1 MTITFRE
8 KLLASHVALVVAV
21 VFMVVF
27 QLDRSLGADLI
38 RQLDQ
43 RLEQQARG
51 AGQWGAGEGRRHPE
65 KLAARLALVLDA
77 DVTLYDQTGKRVGGS
92 GKGDGQIDA
101 SGPEVADALKGEI
114 GRASRVREGEIEETH
129 FVAVP
134 AADGWVVRLAVPLS
148 DIQATLGA
156 MRRRLLFAA
165 AMATGA
171 ALALGLLAS
180 RFAAGPLR
188 AMTVSATR
196 IAEGD
201 FDIDVASPTPDEFG
215 MLSRA
220 LSSLAAQLKA
230 RLGELT
236 AERDRL
242 SAILAGMA
250 EGVLVLDPGGEVI
263 LANPASA
270 TVLHVD
276 PPLVGRRLDA
286 ICDEKT
292 RLFISTALADRET
305 REIEIETAGG
315 ERSIAL
321 YVRPLEERAGGGV
334 VSVLRDMTT
343 IRRVLTMRREF
354 MANASH
360 ELRTPVTAIQGYA
373 ETLLRGSADEATS
386 RQFLEIIHR
395 HARRLGG
402 LVDDVLKLSALEDR
416 PPEQVVCETVDV
428 KGVTTLVVDTI
439 KNRATTA
446 HIVIDVK
453 VPDDLEMTGD
463 PLGLEQVLENLVDN
477 AVKYGKVGGHVSVA
491 GHRETDRVVLTVTDD
506 GLGIEE
512 RHLTRLFERF
522 YRVDPSRSRERG
534 GTGLGLAIVKQLVQS
549 MGGAIEVASHVGE
562 GTTFTMSF
570 PCSKARRGR
579 DEAP

>member
-1 MTITFRE
+1 MTVTFRE

-92 GKGDGQIDA
+92 GKVDDQIDA
-101 SGPEVADALKGEI
+101 SGPEVADALKGKI
-114 GRASRVREGEIEETH
+114 GRASRVREGELEETH

-148 DIQATLGA
+148 DIQATLSA

-165 AMATGA
+165 LMATVA

-196 IAEGD
+196 IADGD

-270 TVLHVD
+270 TVLHMD
-276 PPLVGRRLDA
+276 PPLVGKRLDA

-292 RLFISTALADRET
+292 RLFISTALADRQT

-416 PPEQVVCETVDV
+416 PPEQAVRETVDV

-477 AVKYGKVGGHVSVA
+477 AVKYGKAGGHVRVE

-506 GLGIEE
+506 GPGIEE

-534 GTGLGLAIVKQLVQS
+534 GTGLGLAIVKQIVQS
-549 MGGAIEVASHVGE
+549 MGGAIDVASHVGE

-570 PCSKARRGR
+570 ARSKARRGTE
-579 DEAP
+579 DAS